1 MLLNVKNVGI
11 TLSLKHEVEI
21 ALNFLFIMKH
31 STFVK
36 KKKKK
41 TKFTQELTSFRQ
53 YNPQSKEENGTIRM
67 WIF

>member
-41 TKFTQELTSFRQ
+41 IHSGTDKFQ
-53 YNPQSKEENGTIRM
+53 TIQPAV
-67 WIF
+67 